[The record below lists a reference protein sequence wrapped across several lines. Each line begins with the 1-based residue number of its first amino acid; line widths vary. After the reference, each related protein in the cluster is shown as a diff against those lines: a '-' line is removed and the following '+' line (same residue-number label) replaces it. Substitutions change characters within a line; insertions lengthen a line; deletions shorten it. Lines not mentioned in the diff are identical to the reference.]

1 MSLAGEDI
9 LGVKLSLGLGGVRVL
24 VLFQVTVS
32 SVWKDVSLSGR
43 VGGTASSG
51 SQDPS

>member
-24 VLFQVTVS
+24 VLSQVTD

-43 VGGTASSG
+43 VGGTVSSG